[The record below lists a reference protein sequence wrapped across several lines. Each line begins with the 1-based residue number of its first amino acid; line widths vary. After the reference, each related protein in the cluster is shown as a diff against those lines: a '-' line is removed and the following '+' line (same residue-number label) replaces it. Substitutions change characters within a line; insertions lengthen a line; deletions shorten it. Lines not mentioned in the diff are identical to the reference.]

1 MYVPPPFQENRQEV
15 IDEIIASNS
24 LGTLAYSTPSGLG
37 ATHIPFVHRR
47 SDDGGD
53 GVLLAHVARKNPIWN
68 EVADGSEVLVIFHG
82 RDAYVSP
89 NWYPSKHETHRLVP
103 TWNYQVVHV
112 RGTIHFTE
120 DVKVLRSIVALL
132 THVQETAAA
141 EPKPWKMGDSEK
153 EFIDQM
159 LAAIIGVEIRVTSI
173 SAVSKLSQN
182 REGRDKAGL
191 VSELR
196 KRGEDQIA
204 EEMEKSGHF
213 PVT

>member
-1 MYVPPPFQENRQEV
+1 MYVPPHFQENRQEV
-15 IDEIIASNS
+15 IDEIIGNNP
-24 LGTLAYSTPSGLG
+24 LGTLAYATSSGLD

-47 SDDGGD
+47 ADDGD

-82 RDAYVSP
+82 GNAYVSP

-120 DVKVLRSIVALL
+120 DVNALRSTVALL

-153 EFIDQM
+153 EFIGQL
-159 LAAIIGVEIRVTSI
+159 LAAIVGVEIRITSI

-182 REGRDKAGL
+182 REERDKAGL
-191 VSELR
+191 IAELR
-196 KRGEDQIA
+196 KRGEDQLA
-204 EEMEKSGHF
+204 EEVEKAGNL
-213 PVT
+213 PGA

>member
-1 MYVPPPFQENRQEV
+1 MYVPPQFQETRQEV
-15 IDEIIASNS
+15 IDEIIASNA
-24 LGTLAYSTPSGLG
+24 LGTLTYVTPRGLD
-37 ATHIPFVHRR
+37 ATHIPFVHLKA
-47 SDDGGD
+47 DDGD

-82 RDAYVSP
+82 KDAYVSP

-120 DVKVLRSIVALL
+120 DVNALRSTVALL

-153 EFIDQM
+153 EFIAR
-159 LAAIIGVEIRVTSI
+159 LLEAIVGVEIRITSI

-182 REGRDKAGL
+182 REDRDKAGL
-191 VSELR
+191 VAELR
-196 KRGEDQIA
+196 KRGDDDLA
-204 EEMEKSGHF
+204 EEIEKAGKL
-213 PVT
+213 PGT

>member
-1 MYVPPPFQENRQEV
+1 MYVPPHFQENRQEV
-15 IDEIIASNS
+15 IDAIIANNS
-24 LGTLAYSTPSGLG
+24 LGTLAYATSSALD

-47 SDDGGD
+47 VEGGD
-53 GVLLAHVARKNPIWN
+53 GVLLGHVARKNPIWN

-120 DVKVLRSIVALL
+120 DANALRSIVALL
-132 THVQETAAA
+132 THVHETAAA
-141 EPKPWKMGDSEK
+141 EPKPWRMGDSEK
-153 EFIDQM
+153 EFIAQL
-159 LAAIIGVEIRVTSI
+159 LAAIVGVEIRITSI

-182 REGRDKAGL
+182 REERDKAGL

-196 KRGEDQIA
+196 ERGEDELA
-204 EEMEKSGHF
+204 EEIEKAGKL
-213 PVT
+213 P

>member
-1 MYVPPPFQENRQEV
+1 MYVPPHFQENRQEV

-24 LGTLAYSTPSGLG
+24 LGTLAYSTPGGLD
-37 ATHIPFVHRR
+37 ATHIPFIHRR
-47 SDDGGD
+47 PDGGD

-82 RDAYVSP
+82 RNAYVSP

-120 DVKVLRSIVALL
+120 DVKALRSIVALL

-141 EPKPWKMGDSEK
+141 ESKPWKMGDSEK

-159 LAAIIGVEIRVTSI
+159 LAAIIGVEIRITSI

-182 REGRDKAGL
+182 REDRDKAGL

-196 KRGEDQIA
+196 KRGEDQFA
-204 EEMEKSGHF
+204 EEIEEAGNR
-213 PVT
+213 PTA